1 MRSNID
7 VGDQVWLTVFQFFP
21 RCWMGLRAGLWADQ
35 LSSSTTSWQN
45 IKKNIS
51 LWSWLWNSKRTNAN
65 CWNLSKISLF
75 ARALTFPFSGTNQ
88 ENRSRPKLH
97 YVESV
102 FTYSW
107 PYRTCLVC
115 YFGLLCVNWFGVWKW
130 PIHDNINREYYR
142 IELYV
147 DQYCYVL
154 SCWII
159 LN

>member
-21 RCWMGLRAGLWADQ
+21 RCWMGLRADQ

-45 IKKNIS
+45 IKKTIS

-115 YFGLLCVNWFGVWKW
+115 WTPSQLQDYFVLTGLVCGNDQFMT
-130 PIHDNINREYYR
+130 ISTENIT
-142 IELYV
+142 ELSFTLINIVKCSHV
-147 DQYCYVL
+147 D
-154 SCWII
+154 
-159 LN
+159 